1 TILLIIWWIQL
12 FYTFGRKC
20 IPDDFQ
26 YEYTECDNN
35 GERWRV
41 AVPKMNNLECN
52 DEVPL
57 PIRGVNCSFTCGA
70 GMYLDIVTQRCQLC
84 PKGTYSLGDGIR
96 YDVFDEIPPN
106 FEVENVNIL
115 PERNIDTNM
124 EAIEDCPIR
133 SSFNS
138 YFLNN
143 FRHLTVI

>member
-1 TILLIIWWIQL
+1 MNIEHFVLSIGMAYLSYFDYQ
-12 FYTFGRKC
+12 KC

-26 YEYTECDNN
+26 YKYTECDNN

-57 PIRGVNCSFTCGA
+57 PIRGVNSFTCGA

-96 YDVFDEIPPN
+96 YDVFDEIPAN

-115 PERNIDTNM
+115 LERNIDTNM
-124 EAIEDCPIR
+124 ESIEDCPIQ
-133 SSFNS
+133 
-138 YFLNN
+138 
-143 FRHLTVI
+143 